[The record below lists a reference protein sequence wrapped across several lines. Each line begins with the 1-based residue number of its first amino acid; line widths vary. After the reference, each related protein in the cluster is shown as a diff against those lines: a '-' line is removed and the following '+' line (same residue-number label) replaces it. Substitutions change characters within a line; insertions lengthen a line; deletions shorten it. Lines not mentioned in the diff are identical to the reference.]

1 MPLVRAGESQPL
13 LLTARSFSDTPP
25 GVYTADV
32 VLSDGR
38 TERTV
43 ALNVRVWD
51 FTIPKEHGLL
61 TLWGTVSRR
70 DITAV
75 WVASF
80 SGCEQ
85 YRCWQE
91 ERTPNTTQFFQAHR
105 LPAGWT
111 IYGGG
116 DSLYGTF
123 WRSYVNNTSRL
134 RELWEAGQR
143 TFVVA

>member
-13 LLTARSFSDTPP
+13 LLTARTFSDTPP

-51 FTIPKEHGLL
+51 FAIPKEHGLL

-70 DITAV
+70 DIAAV
-75 WVASF
+75 WVAFF
-80 SGCEQ
+80 SRCEQ
-85 YRCWQE
+85 YRCWAGG
-91 ERTPNTTQFFQAHR
+91 AHTEHDPV
-105 LPAGWT
+105 LSGASAAGGLDDIRRRRQLVWHV
-111 IYGGG
+111 
-116 DSLYGTF
+116 LA
-123 WRSYVNNTSRL
+123 VV
-134 RELWEAGQR
+134 RE
-143 TFVVA
+143 